1 MENYYDQADSESL
14 IEPLTRRR
22 FIQGSSALM
31 AVPFIATNTVA
42 STAENPNIIPT
53 TTLQNEGE
61 RVVST
66 CSSFDCGG
74 KCDIRVHVKEGVVT
88 RISTRPDA
96 DLDEEMPIMRACV
109 RGRSYR
115 KFVYHPNRLKYPM
128 KRVGKRGEGRFERI
142 SWEEATTL
150 IADNMQRINANMAL
164 HRALLASALG

>member
-1 MENYYDQADSESL
+1 MENYYDQAGSESL

-31 AVPFIATNTVA
+31 AVPFIATNTAA

-74 KCDIRVHVKEGVVT
+74 KCDIRA
-88 RISTRPDA
+88 R
-96 DLDEEMPIMRACV
+96 
-109 RGRSYR
+109 
-115 KFVYHPNRLKYPM
+115 
-128 KRVGKRGEGRFERI
+128 
-142 SWEEATTL
+142 
-150 IADNMQRINANMAL
+150 
-164 HRALLASALG
+164 